1 MFDKNSVT
9 LLGNLT
15 ADPETRDGSKGQYTT
30 FKVATNERWKDG
42 DEWKDKAEF
51 HSVIAF
57 HERLVT
63 RLGTLKKGARVL
75 VEAKLKSRKDGETY
89 KIDIVAEDLEV
100 ITRPEKA
107 AA

>member
-1 MFDKNSVT
+1 MLDKNSVT
-9 LLGNLT
+9 LLGHLA
-15 ADPETRDGSKGQYTT
+15 ADPETRDGAKGQYTT

-63 RLGTLKKGARVL
+63 RLGTLKKGARIL
-75 VEAKLKSRKDGETY
+75 VEAKLQTKKDGDNY
-89 KIDIVAEDLEV
+89 KLTIIAEDLEV
-100 ITRPEKA
+100 ITRPDKA
-107 AA
+107 A